1 MKAVVIALAL
11 IATGAVLYNHCATQT
26 NQVDLGELWSA
37 WKFQHAKEY
46 TVSEE
51 SVRRAIFEENYKM
64 IQAHNA
70 DETQTFKKALN
81 KFADLTG
88 EEFKEAVRCMDKA
101 SGVHDEYCPSAVNC
115 PTFPKTSQTT
125 WDWRTKGAVTPV
137 KNQGQCGS
145 CWAFST
151 TGSLEGLYYLN
162 KKVLLSFSEQQLVDC
177 SSSCYGCNGCW
188 PYVAM
193 EYSAKHGMAL
203 EKLYPYHAYQSQC
216 NIPKN
221 ISLINTN
228 TGYECVE
235 QKSVEQMQ
243 AAVVQQPVSIAVEAD
258 QSSFQFYSS
267 GVVTSG
273 CGDSLDHAILI
284 VGFDLTQEGSNYWI
298 VKNSWGADWGNQGY
312 IWIGADDSANQG
324 YGVCGILR
332 CGTIPTNK

>member
-1 MKAVVIALAL
+1 MNLWKPKRMWGDLLNLGPLNYSGAALPSS
-11 IATGAVLYNHCATQT
+11 
-26 NQVDLGELWSA
+26 VDWS
-37 WKFQHAKEY
+37 Q
-46 TVSEE
+46 
-51 SVRRAIFEENYKM
+51 
-64 IQAHNA
+64 
-70 DETQTFKKALN
+70 
-81 KFADLTG
+81 
-88 EEFKEAVRCMDKA
+88 
-101 SGVHDEYCPSAVNC
+101 
-115 PTFPKTSQTT
+115 
-125 WDWRTKGAVTPV
+125 KGAVTPV

-145 CWAFST
+145 CWSFST
-151 TGSLEGLYYLN
+151 TASLEGLYYLN

-273 CGDSLDHAILI
+273 CGDSLDRYPHRR
-284 VGFDLTQEGSNYWI
+284 FRPYP
-298 VKNSWGADWGNQGY
+298 
-312 IWIGADDSANQG
+312 
-324 YGVCGILR
+324 R
-332 CGTIPTNK
+332 R

>member
-1 MKAVVIALAL
+1 M
-11 IATGAVLYNHCATQT
+11 G
-26 NQVDLGELWSA
+26 
-37 WKFQHAKEY
+37 
-46 TVSEE
+46 
-51 SVRRAIFEENYKM
+51 
-64 IQAHNA
+64 
-70 DETQTFKKALN
+70 
-81 KFADLTG
+81 
-88 EEFKEAVRCMDKA
+88 
-101 SGVHDEYCPSAVNC
+101 
-115 PTFPKTSQTT
+115 
-125 WDWRTKGAVTPV
+125 
-137 KNQGQCGS
+137 
-145 CWAFST
+145 
-151 TGSLEGLYYLN
+151 
-162 KKVLLSFSEQQLVDC
+162 
-177 SSSCYGCNGCW
+177 CYGCNGCW

-298 VKNSWGADWGNQGY
+298 VKNSWGAAGEIKVTSG
-312 IWIGADDSANQG
+312 S
-324 YGVCGILR
+324 VL
-332 CGTIPTNK
+332 TTLPTKVTVSVVSSDAVLSPPTSENS